1 MVKQETEIHGT
12 LVIDKNAKPFTPDLA
27 ARIFFGMSLD
37 KLIEDIKKNPGGK
50 YDDLYI
56 NDGTH

>member
-1 MVKQETEIHGT
+1 MKRQETEIRGT
-12 LVIDKNAKPFTPDLA
+12 FVIDKNATPFTPDLA

-37 KLIEDIKKNPGGK
+37 RLIEDIKKNPGGK

-56 NDGTH
+56 NDGAH

>member
-1 MVKQETEIHGT
+1 MPKQSDISGK
-12 LVIDKNAKPFTPDLA
+12 LIMSPDAKQLTPELA

-37 KLIEDIKKNPGGK
+37 RLVEDIKKNPGGK

-56 NDGTH
+56 KD